1 MTTRKEL
8 IEALR
13 VRYRGATYGDRVKI
27 LDEFAAIT
35 GHRLS
40 QNPGS
45 VGPWFEPRSR
55 SQKR

>member
-35 GHRLS
+35 GYQES
-40 QNPGS
+40 
-45 VGPWFEPRSR
+45 PRF
-55 SQKR
+55 QCNK